1 MYHTMHKWST
11 AQRCDSPENY
21 KMLQDVTKTGEFLG
35 WAAARG
41 LLTGLNPTVAQL
53 YNNEENATEC
63 DKMQHFSE
71 TFSDRLPLAIP
82 I

>member
-1 MYHTMHKWST
+1 MCHTMRMWSA

-41 LLTGLNPTVAQL
+41 LLTGPNPTVAQL
-53 YNNEENATEC
+53 YNNEENVPKC
-63 DKMQHFSE
+63 PKMPHI
-71 TFSDRLPLAIP
+71 LH
-82 I
+82 